1 MSEKIK
7 IKLRDADTIKS
18 FLSTVRGFVSDVDL
32 ITERAQ
38 IDAKSLL
45 GIFTL
50 NLSDDTYVRMI
61 SDDSEEIDHF
71 NAAMEEFK

>member
-7 IKLRDADTIKS
+7 VKLHDADTIKS
-18 FLSTVRGFVSDVDL
+18 FLSTVRGFASDVDL

-45 GIFTL
+45 GIFAL

-61 SDDSEEIDHF
+61 SDNPEEIDHF